1 MSRSAFVQPLA
12 AYMSWFSEF
21 LTETFRKCQN
31 SKKGLADHLFEYVW
45 VEIQGPKITCFDH
58 GWVCEAFGNVKKLE
72 VTPMA
77 RTAQIIPLPL
87 LPLWPMA
94 VRGNQLSPVATIW
107 ASSRLFPKWSFLW
120 SSPTSCQPPPTDCPK
135 PSGRSCRGLWPLD
148 SSREPGSRPE
158 TRILKFS
165 DCPWV
170 ALDPPKCFRSTWIL
184 MKCAAGLDHHHEAAL
199 TVYGQ
204 AQRSQCR
211 PAEGP
216 LGNKAIN

>member
-1 MSRSAFVQPLA
+1 MVR
-12 AYMSWFSEF
+12 
-21 LTETFRKCQN
+21 
-31 SKKGLADHLFEYVW
+31 
-45 VEIQGPKITCFDH
+45 PKITPALTITKLL
-58 GWVCEAFGNVKKLE
+58 GKAFGKKWLIKQ
-72 VTPMA
+72 VCSNNPTPPVASLTDGA
-77 RTAQIIPLPL
+77 RRP
-87 LPLWPMA
+87 
-94 VRGNQLSPVATIW
+94 NQLGAVATIW

-165 DCPWV
+165 DCAWV